1 MVTVKKQKSN
11 WHPAA
16 VLTDKKEQVS
26 ILNSKQTIVQENL
39 WNGFCL
45 GMYMSVTVLPSCSI
59 EVLAAH
65 TLFRNFNPLSVGI

>member
-16 VLTDKKEQVS
+16 VLTDKKEQIS
-26 ILNSKQTIVQENL
+26 ILKSKQTIVQENL

-45 GMYMSVTVLPSCSI
+45 GMYMSVNRLCI
-59 EVLAAH
+59 M
-65 TLFRNFNPLSVGI
+65 